1 MGGNFANYTPDKG
14 LITRIYREFKKLNSE
29 RINNPTNKW
38 ANKLN
43 RVTKEVQTAS
53 KSLAVK
59 KCKSK

>member
-59 KCKSK
+59 KRKSK